1 MAVQSPPSSATGLYC
16 YGVVAARD
24 ANKPT
29 GGGGLDGKPVKT
41 VVHDD
46 LAALVS
52 EAPGSVR
59 AKRRDLMAHLDVLG
73 TAFEHGTVLP
83 ARFGIVFDDEESLVR
98 ELLAPR
104 RKELVHLL
112 KELDDRVELRVT
124 AHHRPEQVLAE
135 TVVQNPRIAKLR
147 EATRG
152 AAGAHPALIEL
163 GELVTNDLRR
173 RVATDAQTLLGR
185 LRPLSDRYELD
196 PDPIEYQV
204 LRGSF
209 LVRRKRVPAFEEALQ
224 AFAAENADRID
235 VKLVGPLPPHSFV
248 ELTHGERR

>member
-16 YGVVAARD
+16 YGVVASRD
-24 ANKPT
+24 AKSQR
-29 GGGGLDGKPVKT
+29 GGGLDAKPVT
-41 VVHDD
+41 TIVHDD

-52 EAPGSVR
+52 EAPSSVR
-59 AKRRDLMAHLDVLG
+59 AKRRDLLAHFDVLG
-73 TAFEHGTVLP
+73 AAFEHGTVLP

-104 RKELVHLL
+104 HDELKGLL

-135 TVVQNPRIAKLR
+135 SVVQNPRIAKLR

-152 AAGAHPALIEL
+152 TTGAHPALIEL

-173 RVATDAQTLLGR
+173 RVAQDAQTLLGR
-185 LRPLSDRYELD
+185 LEPLSERYELD
-196 PDPIEYQV
+196 QEPIEYQV

-209 LVRRKRVPAFEEALQ
+209 LVRRKRVSAFEKALQ
-224 AFAAENADRID
+224 AFAAENADRVD
-235 VKLVGPLPPHSFV
+235 VKLIGPLPPHSFV

>member
-1 MAVQSPPSSATGLYC
+1 MAVQSPPSSATGVYC
-16 YGVVAARD
+16 SGVVAARD
-24 ANKPT
+24 AKSQ

-59 AKRRDLMAHLDVLG
+59 AKRRDLLAHFDVLG

-98 ELLAPR
+98 ELLASR
-104 RKELVHLL
+104 HDELKGLL
-112 KELDDRVELRVT
+112 KELKDRVELRVT
-124 AHHRPEQVLAE
+124 AHHRPEQVLGE

-147 EATRG
+147 EATR
-152 AAGAHPALIEL
+152 AATGPHPALIEL
-163 GELVTNDLRR
+163 GELVTIDLRR
-173 RVATDAQTLLGR
+173 RVATDAQALLGR
-185 LRPLSDRYELD
+185 LGPLSEQYELD
-196 PDPIEYQV
+196 QEPIEYQV

-209 LVRRKRVPAFEEALQ
+209 LVRRKRVGAFEKELQ
-224 AFAAENADRID
+224 TFAEENADRMD

>member
-1 MAVQSPPSSATGLYC
+1 MAVQSPPRSATGLYC
-16 YGVVAARD
+16 YGVVASRD
-24 ANKPT
+24 AKSQR
-29 GGGGLDGKPVKT
+29 GGGLDGKPVET

-59 AKRRDLMAHLDVLG
+59 AKRRDLLAHFEVLG
-73 TAFEHGTVLP
+73 AAFEHGTVLP
-83 ARFGIVFDDEESLVR
+83 ARFGIVFDDEQSLVR

-104 RKELVHLL
+104 RDELAGLL
-112 KELDDRVELRVT
+112 KELHDRVELRVT

-135 TVVQNPRIAKLR
+135 AVVGNPRIAKLR
-147 EATRG
+147 QATRG
-152 AAGAHPALIEL
+152 VTGAHPALIEL
-163 GELVTNDLRR
+163 GELVTNDVQRR
-173 RVATDAQTLLGR
+173 AAKDAQTLLGR
-185 LRPLSDRYELD
+185 LRPLSERYELD
-196 PDPIEYQV
+196 QDPIEYQV

-209 LVRRKRVPAFEEALQ
+209 LVRRKHVRAFEEALQ
-224 AFAAENADRID
+224 TFAAENGNRMD